1 MKRMLK
7 DWAVA
12 LCIGAIVF
20 YAIQL
25 LQPKPEIPRIAPDFK
40 VTTIDGDTIHLK
52 SLRGKKVVLNFWATW
67 CGPCKVEAPAFSQF
81 AQSHPEIPVIGLA
94 VDSGSAAQVR
104 RTVREWNISFPVA
117 IADAKLQRSYDIS
130 TLPTTVILDE
140 NGEVNDI
147 HVGIMSERNLINATR

>member
-20 YAIQL
+20 SAIQW
-25 LQPKPEIPRIAPDFK
+25 LQPKPVIPDEAPDFR
-40 VTTIDGDTIHLK
+40 VTTIDGDVIHLAA
-52 SLRGKKVVLNFWATW
+52 LRGRTVVINFWATW
-67 CGPCKVEAPAFSQF
+67 CGPCRTEAPAFSRF

-104 RTVREWNISFPVA
+104 RAVRDWNITFPVA
-117 IADAKLQRSYDIS
+117 LADAKIQRSYDVS

-140 NGEVNDI
+140 NGKVKDI
-147 HVGIMSERNLINATR
+147 HVGIMSERELAKSVR